1 MSERWV
7 AGCERI
13 LEQIRSLSYA
23 KDQDRLEVVRSMRFT
38 LNAIYRSVVGWLG
51 WVNNPDVMAEFS
63 LEELKEMNETLIKFA
78 ESFIEYDAK
87 VTSKGPRK
95 VEERRDL
102 GRTGKPEGF
111 YV

>member
-7 AGCERI
+7 DGCERI
-13 LEQIRSLSYA
+13 LKQIKDLSYD
-23 KDQDRLEVVRSMRFT
+23 KDQDRLEIVRSMRF
-38 LNAIYRSVVGWLG
+38 LINAIYRSVVGWFG

-63 LEELKEMNETLIKFA
+63 IEELKEMNNKLIKFA

-95 VEERRDL
+95 TEEQPEPGGVR
-102 GRTGKPEGF
+102 KPEGF